1 MRHPGT
7 TRRRVLAVT
16 GAAAAGVLAGC
27 SDAGSESGARGSA
40 PGAREAAARTE
51 AALRARTSAA
61 SRALVAQY
69 DAVLAMHPTLRDRLA
84 PLREQ
89 AAQHGTALAPGASS
103 APGAPGPSSPAPSV
117 APSSPSAISPVPAD
131 ADEALK
137 QLARAERRTSDAQ
150 LAALATA
157 PPELARLLASVA
169 ASGAGHAY
177 LLGGGA

>member
-1 MRHPGT
+1 M
-7 TRRRVLAVT
+7 T

-27 SDAGSESGARGSA
+27 SDAGSDSAARGSA

-89 AAQHGTALAPGASS
+89 AAQHGTALAPPTP

-150 LAALATA
+150 LTALATA

>member
-1 MRHPGT
+1 M
-7 TRRRVLAVT
+7 T

-27 SDAGSESGARGSA
+27 SDAGSDSAAAGSA

-89 AAQHGTALAPGASS
+89 AAQHGTALAPPTP
-103 APGAPGPSSPAPSV
+103 APGAPGPSTTSAWLFLVLYSETPSLAVIFEPAF
-117 APSSPSAISPVPAD
+117 
-131 ADEALK
+131 
-137 QLARAERRTSDAQ
+137 T
-150 LAALATA
+150 
-157 PPELARLLASVA
+157 
-169 ASGAGHAY
+169 
-177 LLGGGA
+177 